1 MKRFGLP
8 VVLPVRAPF
17 RLDLTAQALRRI
29 ASNVVDVVGEDGAY
43 YRALHDGRGSVML
56 AVRQRG
62 ADAIELRC
70 TGADPSRY
78 APAVERL
85 LGTSVDLSA

>member
-29 ASNVVDVVGEDGAY
+29 ASNVVDVVGEDGAC
-43 YRALHDGRGSVML
+43 YRALHHGR
-56 AVRQRG
+56 
-62 ADAIELRC
+62 
-70 TGADPSRY
+70 
-78 APAVERL
+78 
-85 LGTSVDLSA
+85 